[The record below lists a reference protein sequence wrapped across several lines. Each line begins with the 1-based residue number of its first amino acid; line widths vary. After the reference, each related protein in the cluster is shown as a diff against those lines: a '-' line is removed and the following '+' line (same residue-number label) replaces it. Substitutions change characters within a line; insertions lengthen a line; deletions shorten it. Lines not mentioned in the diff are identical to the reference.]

1 MKKIKSILALM
12 FIVLFSC
19 NFLVACKKDVSTNK
33 DNSATISQEAI
44 KERFDEA
51 YNMIISSKKYIQ
63 TFEYTGSDI
72 YNSYTTTKVI
82 TNLSDNET
90 KIYVT
95 AAGLAAALPGVVA
108 SQVKEP
114 VIGVPIC
121 VGTLNGIDALLAILQ
136 MPKGVPIATMGL
148 GKQGMIN
155 AALLCGRILNK

>member
-1 MKKIKSILALM
+1 MFMLILPQYLKYG
-12 FIVLFSC
+12 VLIMQKEVTVIIGSP
-19 NFLVACKKDVSTNK
+19 NDKEHLISLEEKLKELNISYSVEVYSAHRNLPELLDFLKTN
-33 DNSATISQEAI
+33 Q
-44 KERFDEA
+44 
-51 YNMIISSKKYIQ
+51 
-63 TFEYTGSDI
+63 
-72 YNSYTTTKVI
+72 
-82 TNLSDNET
+82 T

>member
-1 MKKIKSILALM
+1 MLILPQYLKYG
-12 FIVLFSC
+12 VLIMQKEVTVIIGSP
-19 NFLVACKKDVSTNK
+19 NDKEHLISLEEKLKELNISYSVEVYSAHRNLPELLDFLKTN
-33 DNSATISQEAI
+33 Q
-44 KERFDEA
+44 
-51 YNMIISSKKYIQ
+51 
-63 TFEYTGSDI
+63 
-72 YNSYTTTKVI
+72 
-82 TNLSDNET
+82 T

>member
-1 MKKIKSILALM
+1 ME
-12 FIVLFSC
+12 F
-19 NFLVACKKDVSTNK
+19 NFNMEKEVTVIIGSPNDKEHLIPLEEKLKEFDISYSVEVYSAHRNLPELLEFLKTNK
-33 DNSATISQEAI
+33 
-44 KERFDEA
+44 
-51 YNMIISSKKYIQ
+51 
-63 TFEYTGSDI
+63 
-72 YNSYTTTKVI
+72 
-82 TNLSDNET
+82 T

-148 GKQGMIN
+148 GKQGMVN
-155 AALLCGRILNK
+155 AALLCARILAKN